1 MEQQLLC
8 QLYQRYAGE
17 LSLYLYSLCADRELA
32 EDLLQ
37 EVFLKAMLSLSPAHT
52 NFRAWLYR
60 VGRNL
65 CFNEMRRRKWEQPL
79 MYAGLFGEGVP
90 FEETSFAGQARK
102 GQAGKARGRTLP
114 KKAQE
119 GATAQTPLALLLKKE
134 EYQRLHR
141 GIWQLAP
148 VARQI
153 IVMQYFG
160 GLSQKEIGAILGLS
174 AGNVRIIAFRARA
187 QLREFL
193 QETMD
198 EKTQE
203 V

>member
-1 MEQQLLC
+1 MEKQLLS

-37 EVFLKAMLSLSPAHT
+37 EVFLKAMLSLSPEHT

-65 CFNEMRRRKWEQPL
+65 CFNEMRRRKREQPL
-79 MYAGLFGEGVP
+79 MCAELSEEGTPSGRV
-90 FEETSFAGQARK
+90 SFSGWGQKKGGSAR
-102 GQAGKARGRTLP
+102 ACASP
-114 KKAQE
+114 E
-119 GATAQTPLALLLKKE
+119 DGATAETPLARLLKKE
-134 EYQRLHR
+134 EYRRLHR

-148 VARQI
+148 VARQV

-160 GLSQKEIGAILGLS
+160 GLSQKEIGELLGLS

-187 QLREFL
+187 QLRGFL
-193 QETMD
+193 QEDADGM
-198 EKTQE
+198 E
-203 V
+203 